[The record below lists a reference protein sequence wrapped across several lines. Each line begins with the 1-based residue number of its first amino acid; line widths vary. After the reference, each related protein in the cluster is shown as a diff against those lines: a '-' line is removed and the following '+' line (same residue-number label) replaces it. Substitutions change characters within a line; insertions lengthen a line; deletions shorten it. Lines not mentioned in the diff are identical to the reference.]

1 MLQAYMVWQRR
12 ENNYRFTK
20 NILSQHNYWSICD
33 NYAKILKLSKML
45 YLVNIRDS
53 FTIGLASKTKIVML
67 FSLNIK
73 LIFTMLSKTF
83 EYRDVKKDFVSSLIL
98 EI

>member
-1 MLQAYMVWQRR
+1 MLQAYKDVKIII
-12 ENNYRFTK
+12 FTK

-33 NYAKILKLSKML
+33 NYTKIFKLSKML
-45 YLVNIRDS
+45 YLINIRDS
-53 FTIGLASKTKIVML
+53 FTIGLASKTKIIML

-83 EYRDVKKDFVSSLIL
+83 EYGNVKKGFFSSLIL